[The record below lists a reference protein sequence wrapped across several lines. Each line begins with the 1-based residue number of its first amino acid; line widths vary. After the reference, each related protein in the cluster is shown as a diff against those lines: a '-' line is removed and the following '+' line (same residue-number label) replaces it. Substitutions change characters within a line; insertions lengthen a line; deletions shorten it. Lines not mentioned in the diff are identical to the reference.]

1 MTRSCLRL
9 STVCAVLLAALRI
22 TAAGLQAA
30 DQRIQIQINTQEA
43 EAVLAIVEKHASQP
57 VTDADWQALFATE
70 PYVRLKKRE
79 ASLHRDFTDEEF
91 KTFILA
97 SDLGRRAPKLRRTL
111 DDWKKADLAAA
122 ARRVLPYL
130 PAQARIRTKVYPV
143 IKPNSN
149 SFVFE
154 TSTDPAIFL
163 YLDSEV
169 TRAKFENTVAHE
181 MHHIGFASIESEINA
196 KLEGLPPATRTTV
209 EWIGAFGEGFAML
222 AAAGGPD
229 VYPHEVSTPTERARW
244 DHDMGNY
251 NQDLRTLD
259 QFFLDILH
267 GKFKT
272 KDEIDEKAFSF
283 FGAQGPWYTVG
294 YKMAVTIE
302 KHDGRARL
310 IECMTDL
317 LRLLPT
323 YNRAA
328 IQQNKT
334 TMVAPC
340 RCGRPNSSR
349 HSMKDISPIKAS
361 RQVLLR

>member
-1 MTRSCLRL
+1 MTCSRLRL
-9 STVCAVLLAALRI
+9 STLCAVLLGALGI
-22 TAAGLQAA
+22 TAAGLQPA
-30 DQRIQIQINTQEA
+30 DQRIQIQINTEEA
-43 EAVLAIVEKHASQP
+43 DAVLAIVEKHASQP

-79 ASLHRDFTDEEF
+79 ASLHRDFTDGEF
-91 KTFILA
+91 KTFVLA
-97 SDLGRRAPKLRRTL
+97 SDLARHAPELRRTL
-111 DDWKKADLAAA
+111 DEWKKADLAAA

-181 MHHIGFASIESEINA
+181 MHHIGFASIESEMNA
-196 KLEGLPPATRTTV
+196 KLEGLPPATKTTV
-209 EWIGAFGEGFAML
+209 QWIGAFGEGFAML
-222 AAAGGPD
+222 AAAGGLD
-229 VYPHEVSTPTERARW
+229 VHPHEVSTPKERARW
-244 DHDMGNY
+244 DHDMANY

-267 GKFKT
+267 GKFKN
-272 KDEIDEKAFSF
+272 KDEIDEKAFTF
-283 FGAQGPWYTVG
+283 FGVQGPWYTVG

-328 IQQNKT
+328 IEQNNNGG
-334 TMVAPC
+334 ALPLW
-340 RCGRPNSSR
+340 SSELIQTLDQR
-349 HSMKDISPIKAS
+349 H
-361 RQVLLR
+361 